1 MSTSTLDEA
10 LDTLDGAGTAT
21 VDGDGHT
28 TEVDVTD
35 VDRLGVKVREVRV
48 RHDVPRDIVEEA
60 HALPDRMRAL
70 PEKVRPIEVAPA
82 LGGAR
87 LRSEPRGSRGDMYEV
102 DVERD
107 STTIRR
113 TVRDDDGGRRAE
125 DFTLTREQL
134 ERLVGQAAG

>member
-1 MSTSTLDEA
+1 MSTLDDA
-10 LDTLDGAGTAT
+10 LDALDGAGTAT

-28 TEVDVTD
+28 AEVDVTD

-48 RHDVPRDIVEEA
+48 RHDAPRDIVDEA
-60 HALPDRMRAL
+60 HALPDRLRAL
-70 PEKVRPIEVAPA
+70 PEKVEPIEVAPS

-87 LRSEPRGSRGDMYEV
+87 LRSEPRGSKGDMFEV
-102 DVERD
+102 DVERQ

-113 TVRDDDGGRRAE
+113 TVRGDDGDRRTE

-134 ERLVGQAAG
+134 ERLVGQAAS